1 VVNTPAAIAST
12 FDHIKAKSGN
22 PDGLSPA
29 VIPAA

>member
-12 FDHIKAKSGN
+12 SENINAKSGN
-22 PDGLSPA
+22 PEGFNPA